1 MQGEQ
6 DPTDLQ
12 TSLSP
17 PRGRPPSPAV
27 RYRRKVLGSSPSGDP
42 LPRQADRVF
51 SFSSGRE
58 VKGTLVISPFHRGWA
73 ERGAP
78 PVRRRKCEHAAVW
91 RPWVT
96 QGSASVDE
104 VTDSIKTR
112 QAPER
117 LAALPRR
124 ISCWLADS
132 ILSGSPLPSTPC
144 RTVALDRL
152 PAFSFLGELASRL
165 RLCGMAQGGRVP
177 GGFPAMAI
185 AARGVLDHLRR
196 IASHNTDK
204 QVRGWRKH
212 WERGADARWSSASNG
227 VNPYPPDSYRASAW
241 SAGWRWAEHRAD
253 RRKPHATRLA
263 HPYRRNSDTL
273 IRLVRRTNAGAVGV
287 SALTI
292 VAAILEIRR
301 RRARAK

>member
-1 MQGEQ
+1 MSRWVAESI
-6 DPTDLQ
+6 LQ
-12 TSLSP
+12 RARDRAVCVGPFRWSP
-17 PRGRPPSPAV
+17 PVGAITGAFFPRRP
-27 RYRRKVLGSSPSGDP
+27 GI
-42 LPRQADRVF
+42 Q
-51 SFSSGRE
+51 
-58 VKGTLVISPFHRGWA
+58 I
-73 ERGAP
+73 
-78 PVRRRKCEHAAVW
+78 
-91 RPWVT
+91 
-96 QGSASVDE
+96 
-104 VTDSIKTR
+104 
-112 QAPER
+112 
-117 LAALPRR
+117 AALWGGTGGVESR
-124 ISCWLADS
+124 
-132 ILSGSPLPSTPC
+132 G
-144 RTVALDRL
+144 
-152 PAFSFLGELASRL
+152 FL
-165 RLCGMAQGGRVP
+165 
-177 GGFPAMAI
+177 AMAI

-212 WERGADARWSSASNG
+212 WERGADARWSGASNG
-227 VNPYPPDSYRASAW
+227 VNPYPWNSYRASAW

>member
-1 MQGEQ
+1 M
-6 DPTDLQ
+6 
-12 TSLSP
+12 
-17 PRGRPPSPAV
+17 
-27 RYRRKVLGSSPSGDP
+27 
-42 LPRQADRVF
+42 
-51 SFSSGRE
+51 
-58 VKGTLVISPFHRGWA
+58 
-73 ERGAP
+73 
-78 PVRRRKCEHAAVW
+78 
-91 RPWVT
+91 
-96 QGSASVDE
+96 
-104 VTDSIKTR
+104 TDSIKTR

-212 WERGADARWSSASNG
+212 WERGAAARWSGASTG
-227 VNPYPPDSYRASAW
+227 INPYGSGSSRASAW
-241 SAGWRWAEHRAD
+241 SAGWRWAEHHVN
-253 RRKPHATRLA
+253 RRQPDACRLA
-263 HPYRRNSDTL
+263 HSYRRSSDTL
-273 IRLVRRTNAGAVGV
+273 VRLVRGANARAVGV
-287 SALTI
+287 SALTMI
-292 VAAILEIRR
+292 AAVWEIRR
-301 RRARAK
+301 RRARTK